1 MQKIRWAILLLG
13 IIVLLAAMIQNSE
26 NAQLKLFFY
35 ETQLPVSVLL
45 LVTSAV
51 SFLIGAITTGRMLKR
66 SAKLKSKPM
75 TEKPVEKPAFTESKA
90 TPLS

>member
-13 IIVLLAAMIQNSE
+13 IIVLLTAMLQNSG
-26 NAQLKLFFY
+26 NVPLKLFFF

-45 LVTSAV
+45 LVTAAV

-66 SAKLKSKPM
+66 SAKSKPVVVP
-75 TEKPVEKPAFTESKA
+75 EKPVEKPVA
-90 TPLS
+90 